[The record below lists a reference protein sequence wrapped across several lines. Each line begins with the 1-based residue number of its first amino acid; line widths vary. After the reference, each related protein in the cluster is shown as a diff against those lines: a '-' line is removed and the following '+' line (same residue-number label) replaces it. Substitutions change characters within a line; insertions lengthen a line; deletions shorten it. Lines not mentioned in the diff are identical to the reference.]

1 MVEISS
7 QMDTLK
13 SDIKNMLKTT
23 RTMEGSAETEVL
35 SDLKDIQNKMSTC
48 KSQLE
53 TLNEWDQLCS
63 SCEESLSSEETEV
76 YVYMALEG

>member
-53 TLNEWDQLCS
+53 TLNELGS
-63 SCEESLSSEETEV
+63 
-76 YVYMALEG
+76 ALFVV

>member
-1 MVEISS
+1 
-7 QMDTLK
+7 MDTLK

-23 RTMEGSAETEVL
+23 RAMEGSAETEVL
-35 SDLKDIQNKMSTC
+35 SDLKGIQNKMSTC

-63 SCEESLSSEETEV
+63 SCKEAISSEDTEV
-76 YVYMALEG
+76 YVSLALEG

>member
-1 MVEISS
+1 
-7 QMDTLK
+7 MDTLK

-63 SCEESLSSEETEV
+63 SCEEAISSEDTEV
-76 YVYMALEG
+76 YVFMALEG

>member
-1 MVEISS
+1 MVEISG

-13 SDIKNMLKTT
+13 TDIKSMLKTT

-35 SDLKDIQNKMSTC
+35 SDLKGIQNKMSTC

-63 SCEESLSSEETEV
+63 SCEEAISSEDTEV
-76 YVYMALEG
+76 RTVAVLKR